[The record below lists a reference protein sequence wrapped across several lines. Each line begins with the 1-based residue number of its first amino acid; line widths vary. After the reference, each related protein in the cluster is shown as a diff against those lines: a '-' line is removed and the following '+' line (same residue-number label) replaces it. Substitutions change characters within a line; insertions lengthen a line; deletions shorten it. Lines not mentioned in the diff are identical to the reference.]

1 MSAGTAASHTTK
13 APYPSRPHW
22 PTLDPGGA
30 PRAAASGDRHHETTM
45 TPVIAIV
52 DDDVSILRAVRRL
65 LAAAGFSVRTFG
77 SAEEFLAFEHHD
89 AIDCLV
95 LDIHL
100 SGLSGFE
107 LQERLVEA
115 HVRIPIV
122 FITAHDDLPTRE
134 RAQRGGASEY
144 LRKPFD
150 EQALLGAIETA
161 LARARA

>member
-1 MSAGTAASHTTK
+1 
-13 APYPSRPHW
+13 
-22 PTLDPGGA
+22 
-30 PRAAASGDRHHETTM
+30 M
-45 TPVIAIV
+45 TPVIGIV
-52 DDDVSILRAVRRL
+52 DDDASILRAVRRL
-65 LAAAGFSVRTFG
+65 LAAAGFTVRTFG
-77 SAEEFLAFEHHD
+77 SAEEFLASEHLE
-89 AIDCLV
+89 AISCLV

-100 SGLSGFE
+100 NGLSGFE
-107 LQERLVEA
+107 LQDRLVEA

-150 EQALLGAIETA
+150 EHSLIGAIETA

>member
-1 MSAGTAASHTTK
+1 
-13 APYPSRPHW
+13 
-22 PTLDPGGA
+22 
-30 PRAAASGDRHHETTM
+30 M
-45 TPVIAIV
+45 TPVIGIV
-52 DDDVSILRAVRRL
+52 DDDASILRAIRRL
-65 LAAAGFSVRTFG
+65 LVAAGFSVRTFS
-77 SAEEFLAFEHHD
+77 SAEEFLASEHQE
-89 AIDCLV
+89 AINCLV

-100 SGLSGFE
+100 DGLSGFE
-107 LQERLVEA
+107 LQDRLLEA